1 MKTAQK
7 IFIHNQVSYSL
18 TANQRLKFQKNNS
31 ENIFYPLPCTLGTLL
46 FYYQL
51 IESSYFELY
60 FTKIVDICE
69 MHNYSGILFQVR
81 LKLKNSI

>member
-69 MHNYSGILFQVR
+69 VFNCCALFF
-81 LKLKNSI
+81 KID